1 MITALAFVL
10 TLGVLVV
17 IHEYGHYRAA
27 LACNVKVLRFSVGF
41 GRVLWSRRFGADGT
55 EFVICALPL
64 GGYVR
69 MLDER
74 EGPVDSSLAH
84 RAFNRKRLWQ
94 RAFVVIAGPAANLL
108 LAVLLYSGVQW
119 MGVMEPRAILSAPP
133 ASSVAARAG
142 LKSGDWVKAWSADGM
157 NWQDI
162 RSMADLRWHAL
173 QAQMEREPLYLMLS
187 DSQGRGSRNVRLDF
201 GAVSADPQSSDAL
214 RRVGLGVPW
223 SPALLGDIKAGGPA
237 DQAGLRRGD
246 TVTAVDGTAIH
257 DAQMLREAIQ
267 ARAEQPMAW
276 TVDRSGQTIQI
287 TVRPRADRSG
297 TGAVGRID
305 AFVGLAPQSVLVSSG
320 ALEGLMEG
328 ARKTWD
334 VSALTVS
341 MIGRMIVGEA
351 SIKNLS
357 GPLTIAD
364 FAGQSAQRGWTSYL
378 AFLAL
383 VSVSLGILNLLPL
396 PMLDGGH
403 LLYYLF
409 EFVRGQPLPLE
420 AQQAGQKLGLLLIV
434 LLTGLALVND
444 FGEIHGDQATRVSG

>member
-1 MITALAFVL
+1 MITVLAFVV
-10 TLGVLVV
+10 TLGILVV

-41 GRVLWSRRFGADGT
+41 GRVLWSRRMGADGT
-55 EFVICALPL
+55 EFVVCALPL

-74 EGPVDSSLAH
+74 EGPVDASVAH

-94 RAFVVIAGPAANLL
+94 RAFVVSAGPAANLL

-119 MGVMEPRAILSAPP
+119 MGVMEPKAILSAPP
-133 ASSVAARAG
+133 ASSAAARAG
-142 LKSGDWVKAWSADGM
+142 LKSGDWVKAWSADGL

-162 RSMADLRWHAL
+162 RSMADLRWQVL
-173 QAQMEREPLYLMLS
+173 QANLEGQSLYLMVS
-187 DSQGRGSRNVRLDF
+187 DPQGRGSRNVRLNLGGV
-201 GAVSADPQSSDAL
+201 GASPNDDVWRS
-214 RRVGLGVPW
+214 VGLGAPW
-223 SPALLGDIKAGGPA
+223 SPALVGEVKAAGPA

-246 TVTAVDGTAIH
+246 TVTAVDGVAVH
-257 DAQMLREAIQ
+257 DAQMLREAIR

-276 TVDRSGQTIQI
+276 TVDRAGQTLQL
-287 TVRPRADRSG
+287 TVRPRADGSG
-297 TGAVGRID
+297 NVKVGRID
-305 AFVGLAPQSVLVSSG
+305 AFVGLPPQSVLVTSG
-320 ALEGLMEG
+320 PIEGLMEG
-328 ARKTWD
+328 VRKTWD
-334 VSALTVS
+334 MSALTVT
-341 MIGRMIVGEA
+341 MIGRMIIGEA

-383 VSVSLGILNLLPL
+383 VSVSLGVLNLLPL

-403 LLYYLF
+403 LMYYLF
-409 EFVRGQPLPLE
+409 EG
-420 AQQAGQKLGLLLIV
+420 
-434 LLTGLALVND
+434 LTGRPVPDAWLERLQRGGLAILLALMSVALFND
-444 FGEIHGDQATRVSG
+444 VARLVGFH

>member
-1 MITALAFVL
+1 MITVLAFVV
-10 TLGVLVV
+10 TLGILVV

-41 GRVLWSRRFGADGT
+41 GRVLWSRRMGADGT
-55 EFVICALPL
+55 EFVVCALPL

-74 EGPVDSSLAH
+74 EGPVDASLAH

-94 RAFVVIAGPAANLL
+94 RAFVVSAGPAANLL

-119 MGVMEPRAILSAPP
+119 MGVMEPKAILSAPP
-133 ASSVAARAG
+133 ASSAAARAG
-142 LKSGDWVKAWSADGM
+142 LKSGDWVKAWSADGL

-162 RSMADLRWHAL
+162 RSMADLRWQVL
-173 QAQMEREPLYLMLS
+173 QANLEGQSLYLMVS
-187 DSQGRGSRNVRLDF
+187 DPQGRGSRNVRLNLGSV
-201 GAVSADPQSSDAL
+201 GASPNDDVWRS
-214 RRVGLGVPW
+214 VGLGAPW
-223 SPALLGDIKAGGPA
+223 SPALVGEVKAAGPA

-246 TVTAVDGTAIH
+246 TVTAVDGVAVH
-257 DAQMLREAIQ
+257 DAQMLREAIR

-276 TVDRSGQTIQI
+276 TVDRAGQTLQL
-287 TVRPRADRSG
+287 TVRPRADGSG
-297 TGAVGRID
+297 NVKVGRID
-305 AFVGLAPQSVLVSSG
+305 AFVGLPPQSVLVASG
-320 ALEGLMEG
+320 PIEGLMEG
-328 ARKTWD
+328 VRKTWD
-334 VSALTVS
+334 MSALTVT
-341 MIGRMIVGEA
+341 MIGRMIIGEA

-383 VSVSLGILNLLPL
+383 VSVSLGVLNLLPL

-403 LLYYLF
+403 LMYYLF
-409 EFVRGQPLPLE
+409 EG
-420 AQQAGQKLGLLLIV
+420 
-434 LLTGLALVND
+434 LTGRPVPDAWLERLQRGGLAILLALMSVALFND
-444 FGEIHGDQATRVSG
+444 VARLVGFH

>member
-1 MITALAFVL
+1 MITVLAFVV
-10 TLGVLVV
+10 TLGILVV

-41 GRVLWSRRFGADGT
+41 GRVLWSRRMGADGT
-55 EFVICALPL
+55 EFVVCALPL

-74 EGPVDSSLAH
+74 EGPVDASVAH

-94 RAFVVIAGPAANLL
+94 RAFVVSAGPAANLL

-119 MGVMEPRAILSAPP
+119 MGVMEPKAILSAPP
-133 ASSVAARAG
+133 ASSAAARAG
-142 LKSGDWVKAWSADGM
+142 LKSGDWVKAWSADGL

-162 RSMADLRWHAL
+162 RSMADLRWQVL
-173 QAQMEREPLYLMLS
+173 QANLEGQSMYLMVS
-187 DSQGRGSRNVRLDF
+187 DPQGRGSRNVRLNLGGV
-201 GAVSADPQSSDAL
+201 GASPNDDVWRS
-214 RRVGLGVPW
+214 VGLGAPW
-223 SPALLGDIKAGGPA
+223 SPALVGEVKAAGPA

-246 TVTAVDGTAIH
+246 TVTAVDGVAVH
-257 DAQMLREAIQ
+257 DAQMLREAIR

-276 TVDRSGQTIQI
+276 TVDRAGQTLQL
-287 TVRPRADRSG
+287 TVRPRADGSG
-297 TGAVGRID
+297 SVKVGRID
-305 AFVGLAPQSVLVSSG
+305 AFVGLPPQSVLVASG
-320 ALEGLMEG
+320 PIEGLMEG
-328 ARKTWD
+328 VRKTWD
-334 VSALTVS
+334 MSALTVT
-341 MIGRMIVGEA
+341 MIGRMIIGEA

-383 VSVSLGILNLLPL
+383 VSVSLGVLNLLPL

-403 LLYYLF
+403 LMYYLF
-409 EFVRGQPLPLE
+409 EG
-420 AQQAGQKLGLLLIV
+420 
-434 LLTGLALVND
+434 LTGRPVPDAWLERLQRGGLAILLALMSVALFND
-444 FGEIHGDQATRVSG
+444 VARLVGFH

>member
-41 GRVLWSRRFGADGT
+41 GRVLWSRRMGADGT
-55 EFVICALPL
+55 EFVVCALPL

-74 EGPVDSSLAH
+74 EGLVDPSLAH

-119 MGVMEPRAILSAPP
+119 MGVMEPKAILSAPP

-142 LKSGDWVKAWSADGM
+142 LKSGDWVRARSADGT

-173 QAQMEREPLYLMLS
+173 EAQMEREPLYLMLS

-214 RRVGLGVPW
+214 RSVGLGVPW
-223 SPALLGDIKAGGPA
+223 SQALLGDIKAGGPA

-246 TVTAVDGTAIH
+246 TVTAVDGVAIL

-276 TVDRSGQTIQI
+276 TVDRAGQSIQF

-297 TGAVGRID
+297 AGAVGRID

-403 LLYYLF
+403 LMYYLF
-409 EFVRGQPLPLE
+409 EG
-420 AQQAGQKLGLLLIV
+420 
-434 LLTGLALVND
+434 LTGRPVPDAWLERLQRGGLAILLALMSVALFND
-444 FGEIHGDQATRVSG
+444 VARLFGFH